1 MRLSELKNAGRSPSL
16 PLSIPLADAA
26 GPADLQLL
34 SLLRVLPGQR
44 DVGAGV
50 WREELMS
57 PSPAHAAKHEVT
69 TKKNNQRG
77 KRFVM
82 GAIIKVSPSGVKQ
95 SRDFYASATP

>member
-1 MRLSELKNAGRSPSL
+1 
-16 PLSIPLADAA
+16 
-26 GPADLQLL
+26 
-34 SLLRVLPGQR
+34 
-44 DVGAGV
+44 
-50 WREELMS
+50 MS

-82 GAIIKVSPSGVKQ
+82 GAIIKVSPFGVKQ